1 MGKFNPKQ
9 SKSKI
14 RVGICLILTI
24 LVSSLFFTA
33 SQASAQGKRI
43 GLADLAELV
52 RLSDPRISP
61 DGKQIVFGVSR
72 QNLVENRYDKELVLI
87 DISTGDRRVL
97 TYERPNVGRPRW
109 SPKGD
114 RLAFLSTGKNKKT
127 QIFIMPFNGGDAKQV
142 TNRPTGVG
150 SYAWSPN
157 GKDIAFVARDEAEK
171 KEGEEKHNKSFE
183 AGDHSYMLK
192 SRPMPSHL
200 WLTSADGGDDVRLTS
215 GTEPVSSIDWSPDG
229 KHIVFGSEPAPF
241 KYFEKVI
248 KIIDIKTK
256 EQRVLVAKPLGSSS
270 PKFSPDGKF
279 LAYTR
284 STGPEI
290 IFNPAAVYMTP
301 FEGGKEI
308 LLSKDLDRSLSY
320 YWMPD
325 GKSML
330 FSGTD
335 LTRRSLWLAP
345 KGKKPRKIETGKI
358 YPTSG
363 ISIGAKGALV
373 FVGVESQL
381 PAELYYMASTNSRPK
396 KLTDFNNEVASRN
409 LGHVETIFWQGPDG
423 FDENGVLVF
432 PPDYNKNKK
441 YPLVLSIHGG
451 PMSVSTEGFSSKNQL
466 MAAKDWIIFSP
477 NYRGSS
483 NQGRK
488 FQRAV
493 INDAGDGPGRD
504 VMSGIE
510 AVKSKYKIDDK
521 RIAVSGWSYG
531 GYMTVWLTAHYD
543 VWAAA
548 VAGAAVTDWFDWY
561 CLADYNIWSGF
572 GLGGSPYLNDN
583 AQNYWDQ
590 SPIKYA
596 HNIRT
601 PTLILSDVGDA
612 RVTVTQS
619 YKLYHALKDNGVEVE
634 FIVYPV
640 DGHSPSDPIHQRDLS
655 KRWIEWIEKHFK
667 MIAQT
672 TENRKF

>member
-1 MGKFNPKQ
+1 MKKSNPRQ
-9 SKSKI
+9 SKCKI
-14 RVGICLILTI
+14 GAGIYILLAIIITCLILT
-24 LVSSLFFTA
+24 T
-33 SQASAQGKRI
+33 SQVSAQGKRI
-43 GLADLAELV
+43 SLADLAKLV
-52 RLSDPRISP
+52 KLRDPQISP
-61 DGKQIVFGVSR
+61 DGKQIVLEVSR
-72 QNLVENRYDKELVLI
+72 QNLKDNRYDKELVLV
-87 DISTGDRRVL
+87 DISTGARRVL
-97 TYERPNVGRPRW
+97 TYDRPNVGRPRW
-109 SPKGD
+109 SPSGD
-114 RLAFLSTGKNKKT
+114 RLSFLSIGKNEKS
-127 QIFIMPFNGGDAKQV
+127 QIFIMPFNGGDAKQI
-142 TNRPTGVG
+142 TNHPSGVG

-157 GKDIAFVARDEAEK
+157 GKDIAFVAKDEAEK
-171 KEGEEKHNKSFE
+171 KEGEGKFNKSFE

-192 SRPMPSHL
+192 SRALPSHL
-200 WLTSADGGDDVRLTS
+200 WLTSADGDDDVRLTS

-229 KHIVFGSEPAPF
+229 KYIVFGSEPAPF

-256 EQRVLVAKPLGSSS
+256 KQRVLVAKPAGSSS
-270 PKFSPDGKF
+270 PRFSPDGKF
-279 LAYTR
+279 IAYTR
-284 STGPEI
+284 SAGPEI

-301 FEGGKEI
+301 VAGGEEVLMSKEV
-308 LLSKDLDRSLSY
+308 DRSLSC

-335 LTRRSLWLAP
+335 LTKKSLWLAP

-358 YPTSG
+358 YPVSG
-363 ISIGAKGALV
+363 ISIGTNGALV
-373 FVGVESQL
+373 FIGVETQL
-381 PAELYYMASTNSRPK
+381 PDELYYMASTKSRPK

-409 LGHVETIFWQGPDG
+409 LGHVETINWQGPDG
-423 FDENGVLVF
+423 FEENGVLIF
-432 PPDYNKNKK
+432 PPDYNKNRK
-441 YPLVLSIHGG
+441 YPLVLTIHGG
-451 PMSVSTEGFSSKNQL
+451 PMSVSTESFNVKNQM

-510 AVKSKYKIDDK
+510 AVKSKYMIDDK

-561 CLADYNIWSGF
+561 CLADYNVWCGF

-583 AQNYWDQ
+583 AKNYWDQ

-640 DGHSPSDPIHQRDLS
+640 DGHSPSDPIHQRDIS
-655 KRWIEWIEKHFK
+655 KRWIEWIEQHFEMASSRSDK
-667 MIAQT
+667 
-672 TENRKF
+672 